1 MVETGIFIHFC
12 MHACPLRLGPYLGGE
27 GMYQKS
33 ENTWSFQMTPSN
45 YRYVIFMW
53 AKCLHRVKTEQSSN
67 QRLSYKLEGK
77 SLYVRGLLQNYAT
90 SSYELICTLTYQ
102 SFLWPTLL
110 RPWGGFTRKEEKT
123 PYEFFE
129 EKWFQAVNY
138 YITKL

>member
-1 MVETGIFIHFC
+1 M
-12 MHACPLRLGPYLGGE
+12 LR
-27 GMYQKS
+27 KD
-33 ENTWSFQMTPSN
+33 
-45 YRYVIFMW
+45 V
-53 AKCLHRVKTEQSSN
+53 
-67 QRLSYKLEGK
+67 EGK

-138 YITKL
+138 YITKLYDHGTFQCPYLIDSHLNYY